1 MLVNNNSSSPQF
13 CALRLGSLAENGK
26 SKVHKCFPASYH
38 FSDLQ
43 KASVSQVENPYD
55 VVVSL
60 LKKGSKKVV
69 ARVMKPLSNGE
80 TEPVVLAS
88 VYPRKGFLSRADEN
102 MRVVKAACDKA
113 NNFNCVV

>member
-1 MLVNNNSSSPQF
+1 MLVGSNSNSPQF
-13 CALRLGSLAENGK
+13 CALKLSALAENGK
-26 SKVHKCFPASYH
+26 SKVHKCFPASSH

-69 ARVMKPLSNGE
+69 ARVMKPLAAGDTN
-80 TEPVVLAS
+80 PVVLAT
-88 VYPRKGFLSRADEN
+88 VYPRRSFLSRADEN
-102 MRVVKAACDKA
+102 MRVVKVACDKA
-113 NNFNCVV
+113 NGFNRTV